1 MEVPMI
7 ASAFARAK
15 GRRASAGQVRLRP
28 ANDRRAEHDRFTL
41 SRASRGRESMKAIRV
56 HEYGGAAALKF
67 EDAPDPTAGP
77 GDVVVRVRASG
88 VNPVDAYIATG
99 TYPRKPPLPYTP
111 GQDGAGEVVSAGT
124 DVKQF
129 KAGDRVYICGV
140 GNTVAGAG
148 TYAELALCIPSQL
161 HHLPARVSFGQ
172 GAALGVP
179 YCTAYRALF
188 QRAGA
193 RPGETVLVHGA
204 TGGVGIA
211 CVELAH
217 ARGLT
222 VIGSG
227 GTDAGLKA
235 VSEHGAD
242 VVVNHRTD
250 GYTDR
255 IMQATGGAG
264 VNLIV
269 EMAAH
274 VNLDRDLALLAKH
287 GRVVVVGNRGKTEID
302 ARQAMGR
309 DAAILGMTLF
319 NVTDAEFVEIH
330 AALIAGLAN
339 GTLNPVVG
347 REIPLAEAPRAHQ
360 AVMEPGAL
368 GKIVL
373 VP

>member
-1 MEVPMI
+1 
-7 ASAFARAK
+7 
-15 GRRASAGQVRLRP
+15 
-28 ANDRRAEHDRFTL
+28 
-41 SRASRGRESMKAIRV
+41 MKAIRV
-56 HEYGGAAALKF
+56 HEYGGPAVLQLEETA
-67 EDAPDPTAGP
+67 DPKPGAG
-77 GDVVVRVRASG
+77 DIVVRVRAAG

-111 GQDGAGEVVSAGT
+111 GQDGAGEVVSTGA
-124 DVKQF
+124 DVKGF

-188 QRAGA
+188 QRAQA

-211 CVELAH
+211 SVELAH

-227 GTDAGLKA
+227 GTAKGLA
-235 VSEHGAD
+235 VVREHGAD
-242 VVVNHRTD
+242 EVVNHREEKYAD
-250 GYTDR
+250 V
-255 IMQATGGAG
+255 IMKATGGRG
-264 VNLIV
+264 VDLIV

-274 VNLDRDLALLAKH
+274 VNLDRDLGLLAKH

-319 NVTDAEFVEIH
+319 NVTEAEFVEIH
-330 AALIAGLAN
+330 AALIEGLGN

-347 REIPLAEAPRAHQ
+347 REIPLAEAARAHE

-368 GKIVL
+368 GKIVI

>member
-1 MEVPMI
+1 
-7 ASAFARAK
+7 
-15 GRRASAGQVRLRP
+15 
-28 ANDRRAEHDRFTL
+28 
-41 SRASRGRESMKAIRV
+41 MKAIRV
-56 HEYGGAAALKF
+56 HEFGGPAVLKL
-67 EDAPDPTAGP
+67 EDVPDPVAGA
-77 GDVVVRVRASG
+77 GDVVVRVRAAG
-88 VNPVDAYIATG
+88 VNPVDAYIHTG
-99 TYPRKPPLPYTP
+99 TYPRKPALPYTP

-124 DVKQF
+124 GVTDF

-148 TYAELALCIPSQL
+148 TYAELALCTPSQL
-161 HHLPARVSFGQ
+161 HHLPALVSFGQ

-188 QRAGA
+188 QRANA
-193 RPGETVLVHGA
+193 KPGETLLVHGA

-211 CVELAH
+211 SVELAH

-227 GTDAGLKA
+227 GTDAGLK
-235 VSEHGAD
+235 VVREHGAD
-242 VVVNHRTD
+242 VAVNHRAEK
-250 GYTDR
+250 YTDD
-255 IMQATGGAG
+255 IMKATGGKG
-264 VNLIV
+264 VDLIL

-274 VNLDRDLALLAKH
+274 VNLDRDLGLLAKH

-319 NVTDAEFVEIH
+319 NVTEAEFVEIH
-330 AALIAGLAN
+330 TALVAGLAN

-347 REIPLAEAPRAHQ
+347 REIPLAEAARAHE